1 MISPDIISLPFYLLY
16 IMATVDLSL
25 GCTLK
30 SHGSLKKIPIP
41 SICPDVL
48 GQNPRGVPYC
58 HFIDAPSC

>member
-41 SICPDVL
+41 NICPDVIRSESQSSAL
-48 GQNPRGVPYC
+48 LSFY
-58 HFIDAPSC
+58 